1 VNVFCRISAVE
12 RAIQARQP
20 KRNKPWAAQR
30 KRLGELLDIGD
41 LKTVDAKPA
50 VFLHCGENG
59 NADFVIFFFRF
70 AVPEYPVRGY
80 DRTSFAGW

>member
-1 VNVFCRISAVE
+1 VE
-12 RAIQARQP
+12 RAIQGRQP

-30 KRLGELLDIGD
+30 KRLGELHVLGD
-41 LKTVDAKPA
+41 LKTVEAKPLSL
-50 VFLHCGENG
+50 FLHCGENRQCRFC
-59 NADFVIFFFRF
+59 NLFFRF